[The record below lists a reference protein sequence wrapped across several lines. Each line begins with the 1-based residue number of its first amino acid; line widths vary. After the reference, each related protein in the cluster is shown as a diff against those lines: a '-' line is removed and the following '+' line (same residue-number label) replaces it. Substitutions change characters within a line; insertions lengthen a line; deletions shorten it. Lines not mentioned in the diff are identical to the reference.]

1 MRTYNLN
8 PFLPSEMQ
16 KCTCDFCI
24 QRLTSVEVKRKPE
37 LKLSEMPTLLG
48 YTVYLVGEETMS
60 VLSWQGRSQHGEQR
74 V

>member
-1 MRTYNLN
+1 
-8 PFLPSEMQ
+8 MQ
-16 KCTCDFCI
+16 RCRNAPAIFCI